1 MKDPVVLYVCMNN
14 QIERPMK
21 TWTHRGD
28 NRDRLIAAGYEILAE
43 KGVEA
48 TTVKEI
54 AQRANV
60 SPGLFHYYFTSK
72 DELLLAVLQEA
83 GERLKKRILQEL
95 HTGGSAARFFA
106 MALEIAQA
114 SSKQEITWYRLRY
127 ELYALGLRKPAFRLA
142 LGEFLA
148 AVRSTVAHTIQE
160 FLGKDERE
168 AQAIAAVILAC
179 FDGLALQQITQP
191 ELDLSEAYKLLH
203 QLVVFDHPSER

>member
-1 MKDPVVLYVCMNN
+1 
-14 QIERPMK
+14 MK

-43 KGVEA
+43 KGVLA
-48 TTVKEI
+48 ATVKEI

-83 GERLKKRILQEL
+83 GERLKNRFLQEF
-95 HTGGSAARFFA
+95 HSGGSAARFFA
-106 MALEIAQA
+106 RALEIAQE

-127 ELYALGLRKPAFRLA
+127 ELYALGLRKPTFRLA
-142 LGEFLA
+142 VGEFLA
-148 AVRSTVAHTIQE
+148 TIRCTIAHTIQE
-160 FLGKDERE
+160 FLDKDERE

-191 ELDLSEAYKLLH
+191 ELDLSEAYKIFH
-203 QLVVFDHPSER
+203 QLVVFDHALDR